1 MQGNHAHSLHL
12 WCINPVGFHWPFF
25 FLSTKF
31 DTVAK
36 KLKLF
41 VTNLM
46 IFVKKSPTLEKYQK
60 YCEISTHGSSR

>member
-41 VTNLM
+41 VTNLA
-46 IFVKKSPTLEKYQK
+46 KLSY
-60 YCEISTHGSSR
+60 G